1 MFYCRQATP
10 LTIFAP
16 TDAAF
21 AKLPQ
26 SVLDQLSTDPQAL
39 ADTLKF
45 HVTSGIVISPM
56 IQDGSEF
63 TSLSGKNLTA
73 HRYANQVEILFS
85 NVNVIIICFCLK
97 SMYWF
102 DFFDWLI

>member
-1 MFYCRQATP
+1 MKLDIGSTLATP
-10 LTIFAP
+10 LTVFAP

-26 SVLDQLSTDPQAL
+26 SVLDRLSTDPQAL

-56 IQDGSEF
+56 IQEGAVF
-63 TSLSGKNLTA
+63 TMLSGQNVTA
-73 HRYANQVEILFS
+73 HRYDNQVGSFIYIL
-85 NVNVIIICFCLK
+85 
-97 SMYWF
+97 
-102 DFFDWLI
+102 

>member
-1 MFYCRQATP
+1 MIGKYTRVDEDRKKTTLLCTNNWIRLFYCRQATP

-73 HRYANQVEILFS
+73 HRYANQVEI
-85 NVNVIIICFCLK
+85 
-97 SMYWF
+97 
-102 DFFDWLI
+102 

>member
-1 MFYCRQATP
+1 MKKMTLLCTNNWIRMFYCRQATP
-10 LTIFAP
+10 LTTFAP

-73 HRYANQVEILFS
+73 HRYANQVEI
-85 NVNVIIICFCLK
+85 
-97 SMYWF
+97 
-102 DFFDWLI
+102 